1 MNEFSFLIG
10 GKAGDGVKVAGALAA
25 HMLNQQGYQLFVYE
39 DYPSLITGGHNF
51 SIIRASSK
59 KVLCHRD
66 KVDVIIALS
75 KDALEHHPSR
85 LKKETILIYDADV
98 LGKEKAGL
106 GISMSKIV
114 KENGLPQ
121 IARNVLSMA
130 ALAGICGMDFCF
142 VEKAIKEN
150 VTQKTEANLKIA
162 KIGYEIGKSSPL
174 TLKISK
180 LKIGLPVSL
189 RGALRTGNEAI
200 CLGAAAAGLDF
211 YIAYPMTPSTGLLHF
226 FAAKESELGVV
237 AIHPENE
244 IGVITMAEGAA
255 FAGKRT
261 MVGTAGGGFALMV
274 EALSLAGQAE
284 IPIVIVV
291 AQRPAPAT
299 GVPTYTAQGD
309 LHFILRAGH
318 GEFSKLVVAPGDAD
332 EAFYL
337 TAKALNLAWQYQIP
351 AIILSDKHLSESIFN
366 ASFDKKKVKKE
377 KPKLWTGKGKY
388 KRYLRTADGISP
400 LAFPGQ
406 KGAVVKASGYEH
418 DEFGLTIEKEEAVLM
433 AVEKRL
439 RKREALR
446 KAIQKMETF
455 KIYGNKKSQTLLIL
469 WGYNKGAVLAAA
481 DRLGLKAIQPLFL
494 EPFIE
499 GKLKREAAKAKK
511 TIVVE
516 TNATGQLAELLAN
529 HGIRVDK
536 KILKYDGRPFT
547 VDELEEKIKK
557 ILK

>member
-1 MNEFSFLIG
+1 MQEFSFLIG
-10 GKAGDGVKVAGALAA
+10 GKAGDGVKVAGNLTA
-25 HMLNQQGYQLFVYE
+25 HMLNQSGYWIFVYE

-59 KVLCHRD
+59 KILCHRD
-66 KVDVIIALS
+66 KTDIIIALS
-75 KDALEHHPSR
+75 KDTPNHHTAR
-85 LKKETILIYDADV
+85 LKRGTILIYDADI
-98 LGKEKAGL
+98 LEKQKGGL

-114 KENGLPQ
+114 KENGLPH
-121 IARNVLSMA
+121 IARNVLSVA
-130 ALAGICGMDFCF
+130 ALAGVCGLDFTLVERAVKAF
-142 VEKAIKEN
+142 VP
-150 VTQKTEANLKIA
+150 QKIGDNLKIA
-162 KIGYEIGKSSPL
+162 KIGYDAGKNSLLKMPVKKIKGGIRPL
-174 TLKISK
+174 FS
-180 LKIGLPVSL
+180 
-189 RGALRTGNEAI
+189 GNEAMG
-200 CLGAAAAGLDF
+200 LGAAAAGLDF

-226 FAAKESELGVV
+226 LAAEGNELGVT
-237 AIHPENE
+237 AIQPENE
-244 IGVITMAEGAA
+244 IGVINMAEGAA

-261 MVGTAGGGFALMV
+261 MIGTAGGGFALMV
-274 EALSLAGQAE
+274 EALSLSGQAE
-284 IPIVIVV
+284 IPLAILV

-309 LHFILRAGH
+309 LHFVLRAGH
-318 GEFSKLVVAPGDAD
+318 GEFPRVVVAPGDAD
-332 EAFYL
+332 QSFYL

-366 ASFDKKKVKKE
+366 TSFNKAKVKKE
-377 KPKLWTGKGKY
+377 KPKLWTGKGDY
-388 KRYLRTADGISP
+388 KRYLQTADGVSP

-406 KGAVVKASGYEH
+406 KGAIVKVSGYEH
-418 DEFGLTIEKEEAVLM
+418 DEFGLAVEEEKMVVM

-439 RKREALR
+439 RKKETLR

-455 KIYGNKKSQTLLIL
+455 KTYGNKNSPNVLIV
-469 WGYNKGAVLAAA
+469 WGSNKGSAIEAAE
-481 DRLGLKAIQPLFL
+481 RLGLKVIQPIFL

-499 GKLKREAAKAKK
+499 DKLKRETAKAKK
-511 TIVVE
+511 IIVAE

-529 HGIRVDK
+529 KGIRVDN